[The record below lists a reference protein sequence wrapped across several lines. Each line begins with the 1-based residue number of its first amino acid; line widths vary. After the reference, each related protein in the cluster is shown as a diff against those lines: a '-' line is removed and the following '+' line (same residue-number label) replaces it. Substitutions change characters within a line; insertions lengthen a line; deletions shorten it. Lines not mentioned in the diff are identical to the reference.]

1 MARANLT
8 ISEELRD
15 SFEAACVSGNTR
27 ALKAEIQGEII
38 TVANDPIILMSGTPE
53 EDFSALSKNKFSPM
67 YYLWNAGG
75 EDGWVLVAYVNEMT
89 CKVRDKMLY
98 ASCHKDLVQ
107 KLGASLFKGQ
117 FYCNSPDDF
126 VYEGVRD
133 ALRSSSIGAPLSEA
147 EVARD
152 AEEKASIGQGV
163 SQAGMSSLPFQ
174 LTSQATEKLME
185 LNSGVGIN
193 FVELQ
198 VTESEAVDL
207 CAAKTV
213 ASGAEIAASL
223 DKENGRFYALRYPVA
238 VDGHLFFVLSCPD
251 STPVKQRM
259 ILATV
264 KSTVLEA
271 CKTAGLSFLKMMEV
285 QDVEDIETDLMF
297 EIKAS
302 TEDRS
307 LKNDVAFSKPKGPPG
322 RKGRRRMMKK

>member
-8 ISEELRD
+8 VSQELKD
-15 SFEAACVSGNTR
+15 TFEAACVSGSIR
-27 ALKAEIQGEII
+27 AVKAEIQGEMI
-38 TVANDPIILMSGTPE
+38 TVSNDPTIQMSGTSE
-53 EDFSALSKNKFSPM
+53 EDFTTLSKQKVSPR
-67 YYLWNAGG
+67 YYLWNVG
-75 EDGWVLVAYVNEMT
+75 EEGWVLVAFVNELT

-107 KLGASLFKGQ
+107 TLGSSLFKGQ
-117 FYCNSPDDF
+117 FYCNSEEDF
-126 VYEGVRD
+126 VYEGILD
-133 ALRSSSIGAPLSEA
+133 ALRSSSVGAPMSEA

-174 LTSQATEKLME
+174 LTSKATEKLME
-185 LNSGVGIN
+185 LNEGGGVN
-193 FVELQ
+193 FVELK

-207 CAAKTV
+207 CAAKAV
-213 ASGAEIAASL
+213 SSGAEIAASL
-223 DKENGRFYALRYPVA
+223 DKENCRFYALRYPIA
-238 VDGHLFFVLSCPD
+238 AGGHLFFVLSCPD

-264 KSTVLEA
+264 KATVLDA
-271 CKTAGLSFLKMMEV
+271 CKGAGLIFLKMMEV
-285 QDVEDIETDLMF
+285 QDVEDIEADLLF
-297 EIKAS
+297 EIEAS